1 MQTENTQT
9 GVRASFVQPWWVA
22 AALIVSWLGLWVHEL
37 LRAPA
42 QRGFTPDG
50 SLPMLLVAIMVFLA
64 WWRFPQQYLPLAGIW
79 IVCALHLLAASLSI
93 LPLPIWPFVPE
104 QTLPHFVA
112 HGIYFVAQIPLLVVA
127 VILLRRRVLP

>member
-9 GVRASFVQPWWVA
+9 GLSASSVQPRWVA
-22 AALIVSWLGLWVHEL
+22 AILMVSWLGLWAHEL

-50 SLPMLLVAIMVFLA
+50 SLPMLLVAVIIFVA
-64 WWRFPQQYLPLAGIW
+64 WWRFPQQFLPLAGIW
-79 IVCALHLLAASLSI
+79 IVCALQLVGACLSI
-93 LPLPIWPFVPE
+93 VPLPIWPFVPE
-104 QTLPHFVA
+104 QVLSHYVA

-127 VILLRRRVLP
+127 VLLLRRRVLS